1 MIILKKKTIY
11 NILFS
16 IALVFSVSSFLNVN
30 EHKNSFVFAPLSAG
44 KTIIIDAG
52 HGYPDGGAIAGDG
65 TLEKDINLEIS
76 KKLGMFF
83 VQSGAKVIYT
93 REGDDSVAEKDNK
106 TIRDIKR
113 DDLKSRRETLNSGE
127 GDIFLSIHMN
137 NFDDSKYSGA
147 QVFYDGN
154 NKDSKVLANLVQSYL
169 KEFVDKTNTRKA
181 KDAKNSIF
189 IMRDSKIP
197 CALIE
202 CGFLSNKKELEKLK
216 SEEYQEELSYAI
228 FCAVTEYIQNN
239 M

>member
-1 MIILKKKTIY
+1 MFFLKKRTLY
-11 NILFS
+11 NIVFS
-16 IALVFSVSSFLNVN
+16 LALIFSVSSFIIPDSRN
-30 EHKNSFVFAPLSAG
+30 NSPVFAPIVSD

-52 HGYPDGGAIAGDG
+52 HGYPDGGAVAYDG

-76 KKLGMFF
+76 KRLGMFF

-93 REGDDSVAEKDNK
+93 REDDNAIVNQRDKKIREIKREDLKNR
-106 TIRDIKR
+106 RDI
-113 DDLKSRRETLNSGE
+113 LNSGD

-154 NKDSKVLANLVQSYL
+154 NPDSKELAMIVQNYL
-169 KEFVDKTNTRKA
+169 KVFVDKTNTREA

-189 IMRDSKIP
+189 IMRNSKTP
-197 CALIE
+197 CVLIE
-202 CGFLSNKKELEKLK
+202 CGFLSNKKELEKLMDEK
-216 SEEYQEELSYAI
+216 YQKDLSYAI
-228 FCAVTEYIQNN
+228 FCAVTEYIQNH